1 MLWCSRLEFA
11 LSGLASDRSLFLL
24 PGVVVIC
31 CNKLLVIGQAIARTA
46 FLGGMI
52 MVVIFRWK

>member
-1 MLWCSRLEFA
+1 MVLWRSRLEFA

-31 CNKLLVIGQAIARTA
+31 CDKLLVVGQVIARTA

-52 MVVIFRWK
+52 VVVIFG